1 MWQKWTIPKSCGSQ
15 HHRSVSHIA
24 CPLGISYDCASCLC
38 VFDVDWQTLIW
49 DILFSWQGKKE
60 NCKTMALKHSEVTSE
75 AFAPFHWLKQMA
87 WSFPHPSGWSENPP
101 TEKSNTKEGDPER
114 GRAFLNQAHDS
125 QPCYSFYFWVR
136 EIIPKQNFIHDKTW
150 NEIQASRSPKPW
162 PLIHRISPC
171 CPLSLLMLF

>member
-1 MWQKWTIPKSCGSQ
+1 MSTWNQLWLCFMSLCLWCRLIDTYLG
-15 HHRSVSHIA
+15 HI
-24 CPLGISYDCASCLC
+24 
-38 VFDVDWQTLIW
+38 
-49 DILFSWQGKKE
+49 ILMAGKKR
-60 NCKTMALKHSEVTSE
+60 KLQTMALKHSEVTSE

-101 TEKSNTKEGDPER
+101 TERSNTKEGDPER

-171 CPLSLLMLF
+171 CPLSLLVLF